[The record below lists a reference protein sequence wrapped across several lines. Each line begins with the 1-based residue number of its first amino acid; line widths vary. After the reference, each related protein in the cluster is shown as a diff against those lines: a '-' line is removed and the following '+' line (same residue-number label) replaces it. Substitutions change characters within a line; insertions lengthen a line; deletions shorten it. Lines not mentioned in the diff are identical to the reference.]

1 MTAQSHAPA
10 ERPHQSPG
18 RDPDV
23 TRRNPAF
30 WRREQALRR
39 YLIALTAFVFVM
51 ATGIGGALAGGSS
64 DTSGD
69 GYHCYLFF
77 SFPDGTFAQAMVNDS
92 YSDEVLKK
100 VEEFYAKY
108 VDVEGGWL
116 DLAMGNVDDTWC
128 APYESPDAVGGGLSG
143 SDCQLGER
151 RCMNGQ
157 CIDGRDYCEE
167 DLLLPQ

>member
-10 ERPHQSPG
+10 ERPHQSPD

-23 TRRNPAF
+23 TRRNPV
-30 WRREQALRR
+30 LRR
-39 YLIALTAFVFVM
+39 YLIAFAAFVFVM
-51 ATGIGGALAGGSS
+51 ATGTGTALAGGSS

-77 SFPDGTFAQAMVNDS
+77 SFDDEQFSQAMVNDS
-92 YSDEVLKK
+92 DPLEVLRE
-100 VEEFYAKY
+100 VDEFIVKY
-108 VDVEGGWL
+108 VDEEGGLL
-116 DLAMGNVDDTWC
+116 DLAIGNIAGTVC
-128 APYESPDAVGGGLSG
+128 APYASPDAVAGGLSG
-143 SDCQLGER
+143 SDCQPTER

-167 DLLLPQ
+167 DLLLTQ